1 MNKYSR
7 ILLLILGTVLFLA
20 GCQTN
25 TPEPEAGTDMPNEPQ
40 AAATG
45 NPLPA
50 DIDHCYVETVQDG
63 MRLVANAFEYP
74 GGYDQLF
81 QGTLEQDDAGCI
93 MLRDSSDNELLP
105 VSFPYGTTVS
115 GQSVKLPWGSALAI
129 GDRVRF
135 GGAVDVL
142 KACQDVAN
150 QETITCPKT
159 GVLRVNDSADSVD
172 KDD

>member
-1 MNKYSR
+1 MNKNLL
-7 ILLLILGTVLFLA
+7 ILLLIFAAALYLA
-20 GCQTN
+20 GCQSVATQ
-25 TPEPEAGTDMPNEPQ
+25 PEIDNSMSSKPQ
-40 AAATG
+40 AAVTG
-45 NPLPA
+45 DSLPT

-81 QGTLEQDDAGCI
+81 QGTLEPDDAGCV

-105 VSFPYGTTVS
+105 VSFPYGTTLS
-115 GQSVKLPWGSALAI
+115 GQSVKLPWGSVLAI

-142 KACQDVAN
+142 KACRDVAN

-159 GVLRVNDSADSVD
+159 GVLRINDSADAAE